1 MRIVINQCYD
11 ELRRRKRAGTYGLWH
26 QAEESPEVF
35 SGKRPVNEREPEF
48 MTQQAELARLLRTGI
63 HTLPRPQRVTVVLR
77 DVHELSYEEIAA
89 TTQTSLG
96 TVKSRLNRGRR
107 RLRRFLQARAAHLLS
122 DRPLGGTP

>member
-1 MRIVINQCYD
+1 
-11 ELRRRKRAGTYGLWH
+11 
-26 QAEESPEVF
+26 
-35 SGKRPVNEREPEF
+35 

-122 DRPLGGTP
+122 DLSLGGTP